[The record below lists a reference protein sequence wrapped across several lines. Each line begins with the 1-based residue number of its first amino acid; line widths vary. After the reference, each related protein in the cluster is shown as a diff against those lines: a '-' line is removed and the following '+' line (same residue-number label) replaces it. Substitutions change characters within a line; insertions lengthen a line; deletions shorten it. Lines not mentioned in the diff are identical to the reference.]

1 MWFSQQVSFF
11 LVLLSYL
18 IFGIGIPKEIE
29 KKVNKEIEKTFDS
42 SVIEMQ
48 PVIVPDEMNKLLPA
62 KITETN
68 FFMLSQESELL
79 GYLFVDKAPSKTA
92 QFDYLVIFD
101 QDLKVIH
108 SKVLVYR
115 EEYGGEIGSKRW
127 LKQFLGKTG
136 NDRVSNESNIDAI
149 AGATISVR
157 SMTLAMDK
165 LFRTI
170 GQLQENKVL

>member
-136 NDRVSNESNIDAI
+136 NDRVSYESNIDAI